1 MANQAFAFN
10 PTAIAKL
17 FIRFM
22 ERSIPY
28 FSIFN
33 KGVFPN
39 GVADLHEVIVPVRS
53 AVGVSSTK
61 PEFVPRASLCTAAA
75 SVTKQGSVKFQ
86 YRMEGADI
94 ESEPICA
101 NENTNI
107 FKGQIKARIEQMKK
121 DITEILSRRAR
132 IVAVEQSGFK
142 YVVKADADIGD
153 TLTGNEFGIAA
164 SFASVA
170 SDAPPTLA
178 TLIDLKDTLTTDYQ
192 VDQFGEGE
200 DKHLILIG
208 SSTLSNYLKKDPT
221 YRADLRARATGNV
234 ASAAKNLN
242 AYGFKD
248 LHEGLKFATDEEPLR
263 ATFDTEDGEYDY
275 VARYVEVDVAVGSK
289 AWQTNPAWQ
298 AAPYEFAVLAG
309 KDSFE
314 RQTPEEYL
322 GEGEAKFPTQG
333 LNNLKWFLDPTRPH
347 QDSGK
352 IVARLMDTYAPLKPW
367 NLCAI
372 VYNRQ
377 CLKSRATACA
387 VVS

>member
-1 MANQAFAFN
+1 MANQSFAFN

-17 FIRFM
+17 FIKFM
-22 ERSIPY
+22 EREIP
-28 FSIFN
+28 FLSIFN
-33 KGVFPN
+33 KGTFPN

-53 AVGVSSTK
+53 ALGVSSTK
-61 PEFVPRASLCTAAA
+61 PVFVPRASLCTAAA

-86 YRMEGADI
+86 YRMEGMDL

-107 FKGQIKARIEQMKK
+107 FKGQVLARIQQMKK
-121 DITEILSRRAR
+121 DISEIISRRAR

-142 YVVKADADIGD
+142 YVVKADAEIGD

-164 SFASVA
+164 SFAAVA

-178 TLIDLKDTLTTDYQ
+178 TLIELKDLLTTDYQ
-192 VDQFGEGE
+192 VDTFGEGE
-200 DKHLILIG
+200 DKHLILLG
-208 SSTLSNYLKKDPT
+208 STNLSSYLKKDPT
-221 YRADLRARATGNV
+221 YRADLRARAQGNV

-242 AYGFKD
+242 SYGFKD
-248 LHEGLKFATDEEPLR
+248 LYEGIKFATDEEPLR
-263 ATFDTEDGEYDY
+263 GTYADGVYDY

-289 AWQTNPAWQ
+289 AWQVNPAWQ

-314 RQTPEEYL
+314 RQTPEEYY
-322 GEGEAKFPTQG
+322 GEGEAKFPAQG

-367 NLCAI
+367 HLCAI
-372 VYNRQ
+372 VYNRS
-377 CLKSRATACA
+377 CLKSRPVAC
-387 VVS
+387 VTS